1 MPARA
6 GPSALTA
13 QIAPIAAITLFGV
26 SMAMS
31 YPLFGLVLERAGA
44 SGALIGLNSTIAA
57 LAMVAGAPL
66 LPPLLRRFR
75 LGPLMIVSAVGLAA
89 VMLAIPLGSGF
100 WYWTALR
107 FLFGAAATTLFF
119 ASEYWIVA
127 AAPALR
133 RGRIIAVYALSVSAG
148 FALGPALLG
157 LTGLDGM
164 LPFLVGAGVV
174 LAGILP
180 IVAGLG
186 AAPDIADDDRPAPLA
201 ALGVFRTDPGV
212 VFAVVLFGTIEFGA
226 MALIA
231 VWGVRS
237 GLPEAEAALLLSV
250 FAVGAMVLQF
260 PLGWAADRFDR
271 RLVLALVAAGS
282 AVAPLGMALA
292 GGSFWAMAFFA
303 GLWGAISV
311 GLYTIPLT
319 ELGARYS
326 GSRLA
331 VANGAVILGYGLGAL
346 VSPGLLGW
354 AMDAVPPDGLM
365 FVSALMALAYLA
377 LVLARMA
384 RSPSPLTGDG
394 G

>member
-31 YPLFGLVLERAGA
+31 YPLFGLVLERAGV
-44 SGALIGLNSTIAA
+44 SGTLIGLNATAA
-57 LAMVAGAPL
+57 AVAMVAGAPL
-66 LPPLLRRFR
+66 LPPVLRRFG
-75 LGPLMIVSAVGLAA
+75 LGRLMIAAALLLAA
-89 VMLAIPLGSGF
+89 ALLAIPLFEGF

-107 FLFGAAATTLFF
+107 FLFGVGGTVLFF

-127 AAPALR
+127 AAPELS
-133 RGRIIAVYALSVSAG
+133 RGRIIAIYALSVSAG
-148 FALGPALLG
+148 LALGPALLG

-164 LPFLVGAGVV
+164 LPFAVAAGVV
-174 LAGILP
+174 LAGLGPIL
-180 IVAGLG
+180 AGLRT
-186 AAPDIADDDRPAPLA
+186 APRVADGEQPSPFA
-201 ALGVFRTDPGV
+201 ALGVFVTDPAV

-226 MALIA
+226 IALVA

-237 GLPEAEAALLLSV
+237 GLAEADAALLLSA
-250 FAVGAMVLQF
+250 FAIGAMVLQL

-271 RLVLALVAAGS
+271 RLLLALIAAGS
-282 AVAPLGMALA
+282 AVAPLGMVLSGSAFAL
-292 GGSFWAMAFFA
+292 MTFFA

-319 ELGARYS
+319 ELGARYRS
-326 GSRLA
+326 TRLA
-331 VANGAVILGYGLGAL
+331 VANAAIILGYGIGAL
-346 VSPGLLGW
+346 VSPALFGW

-365 FVSALMALAYLA
+365 LASAALALAYLA
-377 LVLARMA
+377 LVAVRASRRRMS
-384 RSPSPLTGDG
+384 R
-394 G
+394 